1 MIAPPAEPIVYSLG
15 STLARFTGFFYQ
27 GYLIPLFLA
36 VLTLRLCAERGRL
49 VRAAAEILGVILA
62 GAGLY
67 LLCAPIIGNFTTIG
81 TVSHVMLMSLVILYA
96 AFCCPMPLP
105 SKVVLAAAVLTNV
118 NFSQSICTQCLMPV
132 LPVGFSNVIQ
142 LLLLVVALVEIY
154 IFRPSDTEYLI
165 PTGYWCSMLV
175 IAVLST
181 ACLYSIR
188 IVGGRR
194 LYFYFPSW
202 VIVTVILAAFY
213 LVNLLIYYL
222 YHTLVR
228 EHRASSSVKAMQAKL
243 EQDLEFY
250 RRSETVVQEYHALRH
265 ELKNHIALMESLLRE
280 KQYDKLEQYFADYTG
295 KITPQLAEF
304 RCANPLVSSVISHQ
318 MNTAQAAG
326 VTLDVIAA
334 VPEKLGIADDDL
346 CSVLSNMIDNG
357 VEGCLRAG
365 QNLVRATLHT
375 DRNCLFITVTN
386 PVAGDIL
393 KENPSLLS
401 TKENASSH
409 GFGIPILRRITE
421 KYDGII
427 TFHVEDGWFTAD
439 AMMYME
445 DDPCT
450 S

>member
-1 MIAPPAEPIVYSLG
+1 MIPLPAEPIAYSLG
-15 STLARFTGFFYQ
+15 STLSRFTGFFYQ
-27 GYLIPLFLA
+27 AYLIPLFLA
-36 VLTLRLCAERGRL
+36 VLTLRLCSERGRPL
-49 VRAAAEILGVILA
+49 RAAAEILGVLLV

-67 LLCAPIIGNFTTIG
+67 LLCAPVIGNFTSIG

-96 AFCCPMPLP
+96 AFCCRMPVP
-105 SKVVLAAAVLTNV
+105 SMVVLAASILTNI

-132 LPVGFSNVIQ
+132 LPVGLSNLLQ
-142 LLLLVVALVEIY
+142 FLLLAAALAEIY
-154 IFRPSDTEYLI
+154 IFRPSDTGESI

-188 IVGGRR
+188 IVGGQR
-194 LYFYFPSW
+194 LYFNYPTW
-202 VIVTVILAAFY
+202 LVITVILAAFY

-228 EHRASSSVKAMQAKL
+228 EYRASAAVKAMQAKL

-250 RRSETVVQEYHALRH
+250 RRSEAVLQEYHALRH
-265 ELKNHIALMESLLRE
+265 ELKNHIALMESLLRD
-280 KQYDKLEQYFADYTG
+280 KQYDKLERYFADYSG

-304 RCANPLVSSVISHQ
+304 RCASPLISSVISHQ

-346 CSVLSNMIDNG
+346 CSVLSNMLDNG

-365 QNLVRATLHT
+365 QSLVRAALHT

-386 PVAGDIL
+386 PVSGDIL
-393 KENPSLLS
+393 RENPSLLS
-401 TKENASSH
+401 TKENASAH

-445 DDPCT
+445 DEP
-450 S
+450 

>member
-1 MIAPPAEPIVYSLG
+1 MIPLPAEPIVYSLG
-15 STLARFTGFFYQ
+15 STLLRFTGFFYQ

-36 VLTLRLCAERGRL
+36 VLTLRLCSERGRPL
-49 VRAAAEILGVILA
+49 RAAAGIFGVLLV

-67 LLCAPIIGNFTTIG
+67 LLCAPVIGNFTSIG

-96 AFCCPMPLP
+96 AFCCRMPVP
-105 SKVVLAAAVLTNV
+105 SMVVLAASILTNI

-132 LPVGFSNVIQ
+132 LPVGLSNLLQ
-142 LLLLVVALVEIY
+142 FLLLAAALAEIY
-154 IFRPSDTEYLI
+154 IFRPSDMGESI

-188 IVGGRR
+188 IVGGRGP
-194 LYFYFPSW
+194 YFYYPNW
-202 VIVTVILAAFY
+202 LIVTVVLAAFY

-228 EHRASSSVKAMQAKL
+228 EYRASSSVKAMQAKL

-250 RRSETVVQEYHALRH
+250 RRSEAVLQEYHALRH
-265 ELKNHIALMESLLRE
+265 ELKNHIALMESLLRD

-304 RCANPLVSSVISHQ
+304 RCASPLISSVISHQ

-346 CSVLSNMIDNG
+346 CSVLSNMLDNG

-365 QNLVRATLHT
+365 QSLVRAALHT

-386 PVAGDIL
+386 PVSRDIL
-393 KENPSLLS
+393 RENPSLLS
-401 TKENASSH
+401 TKENASAH

-445 DDPCT
+445 DEP
-450 S
+450 